1 MILRNDSSET
11 IHLTMV
17 GKSVAPAATVQLAD
31 EYRRNED
38 IDTLID
44 AGKLT
49 VISWSTDDTSLVT
62 QEEFEENQHDI
73 FNITGAKR
81 KLLEE
86 RKENERRLRKQNE
99 GKLRE

>member
-1 MILRNDSSET
+1 MADPLYTPEDPLYT
-11 IHLTMV
+11 LYKYAM
-17 GKSVAPAATVQLAD
+17 GQLMERKAKTHK
-31 EYRRNED
+31 YFF
-38 IDTLID
+38 
-44 AGKLT
+44 
-49 VISWSTDDTSLVT
+49 T